1 MPGLIVT
8 LALALAAA
16 GDAGAPSAAAP
27 APSMP
32 LPSLLLPIA
41 PPRKS
46 APAERSYELHRAKD
60 GTGDLVYEGPGFRAR
75 IARDGATRFQDK
87 RLTLLRPWSFL
98 PFAPLPLPPGRA
110 TLQSTFGD
118 LLARRAPR
126 RGSPAD
132 ADPPAQSLPL
142 LPRMSPYRPDPQ
154 EACQYPRDCYF
165 EAAVVVIGLGG
176 TFDLTDELLRLGGE
190 DPYRRE
196 KAHFLAATRD
206 LRSRLAGRAFAEG
219 IRSAAAELP
228 ERLESIACD
237 ARRTVRER
245 RAIIAALR
253 QEIDGDTAAAREAA
267 ATIARFVETRFD
279 GADGGVSCPP

>member
-1 MPGLIVT
+1 MPGLAVT
-8 LALALAAA
+8 LALVLAAA
-16 GDAGAPSAAAP
+16 ADGGASSSAAP

-32 LPSLLLPIA
+32 PSLLLPVA
-41 PPRKS
+41 PPSRT
-46 APAERSYELHRAKD
+46 APADRSYELHRAKD
-60 GTGDLVYEGPGFRAR
+60 GTGELIYEGPGFTAR
-75 IARDGATRFQDK
+75 IARDGTTRFRDK

-98 PFAPLPLPPGRA
+98 PFAPLPLPAGRA

-142 LPRMSPYRPDPQ
+142 LPRMSPDRPDPQ
-154 EACQYPRDCYF
+154 EACTYPRACYF
-165 EAAVVVIGLGG
+165 EAQVVLIGIGG

-190 DPYRRE
+190 DPYRRD

-206 LRSRLAGRAFAEG
+206 LRSRLAGRALAEG
-219 IRSAAAELP
+219 LRSAAAALP

-245 RAIIAALR
+245 RAIIEALR
-253 QEIDGDTAAAREAA
+253 QEIDGDTAAARDAA

-279 GADGGVSCPP
+279 GADGGVSCPR